1 MMDIEDS
8 AGAPITQNQCAVLG
22 KPIRHSLSPIL
33 HQAAYRS
40 LGLAD
45 TWSYSRY
52 EIDEEHLGA
61 FLSGLDPS
69 WRGLSLTMPLKRTI
83 QPYGIPSNMWA
94 RRLAVAN
101 TVVFDWNQPGV
112 PGPARQQGLPMMRL
126 YNTDVD
132 GIDLAIRHAW
142 IAAGKRQSHERGLHA
157 LVIGN
162 GNTAMSAIAALSQLS
177 VPGGATVRDVTVAA
191 RHPERNGDIVA
202 LAGHQHAGRLSGIG
216 IDVNI
221 IALDHVLQAIGTIAD
236 RDIVISTLP
245 SRAADPVANALDEAG
260 VPVHGTLLDVAYD
273 PRPSALN
280 RAWSR
285 AGGLSIGGEDMLLY
299 QAIGQVCLM
308 TGRGADH
315 WSGGLPAGA
324 QEVDAT
330 LEDAMREALLE
341 ALNG

>member
-8 AGAPITQNQCAVLG
+8 AGAPITGNQCAVLG
-22 KPIRHSLSPIL
+22 KPIRHSLSPTL
-33 HQAAYRS
+33 HQAAYRA
-40 LGLAD
+40 LGLAG
-45 TWSYSRY
+45 TWSYHRY
-52 EIDEEHLGA
+52 EIDENHLGP
-61 FLSGLDPS
+61 FLSGLDSS

-83 QPYGIPSNMWA
+83 QPYGLLSNMWA

-101 TVVFDWNQPGV
+101 TVVFDWDEPGI
-112 PGPARQQGLPMMRL
+112 PGPAREHGLPLMRL

-142 IAAGKRQSHERGLHA
+142 QTAGADMRPQRHGMHA

-162 GNTAMSAIAALSQLS
+162 GNTAMSAIAALSQLTS
-177 VPGGATVRDVTVAA
+177 PGGAVVRRITVAA
-191 RHPERNGDIVA
+191 RHPEHNADIVA
-202 LAGHQHAGRLSGIG
+202 LAEHRDNGRLSGIG
-216 IDVNI
+216 IDVDI
-221 IALDHVLQAIGTIAD
+221 IVLDRVPETIAD
-236 RDIVISTLP
+236 CDIVISTIP
-245 SRAADPVANALDEAG
+245 SRAADPIADALGEAG
-260 VPVHGTLLDVAYD
+260 AMVHGTLLDVAYD

-280 RAWSR
+280 RAWSQ

-308 TGRGADH
+308 TGRGAERWNGDQ
-315 WSGGLPAGA
+315 PAA
-324 QEVDAT
+324 MAEVDAP